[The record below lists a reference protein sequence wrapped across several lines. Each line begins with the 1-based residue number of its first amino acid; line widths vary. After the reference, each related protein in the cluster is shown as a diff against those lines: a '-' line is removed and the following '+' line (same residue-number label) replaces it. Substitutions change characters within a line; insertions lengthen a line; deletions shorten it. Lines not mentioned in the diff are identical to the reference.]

1 MELQTGDF
9 LKNRY
14 EIIRPLGKG
23 GMGAVYLALDK
34 ALDTEVA
41 VKSNINLNETSGR
54 QFLKEAQLLASLRH
68 PNLPRVIDH
77 FIHGE
82 TQYLVMDYIPG
93 KDLDQ
98 ILREEGPQALE
109 KVLSWSKQL
118 GSALTYLHNQDPPV
132 IHRDIKPS
140 NVKITPEGDIFL
152 VDFGLAKAS
161 QGSQATATGAIGYT
175 PGYAPPEQY
184 GGAHTGPYSDQ
195 YSLAATIYKLLTKQQ
210 PAESIQ
216 ILLGNSILTPIKLL
230 APDLPEHTTNA
241 IMRAMSTQIGE
252 RFYSIQDFIQSLV
265 DPNFQAATLPPQTR
279 VLKQEEVLPALEE
292 KKKSRRPLILA
303 AAALLVFLMIVLA
316 GGGIWYFVFRDKP
329 TQVASL
335 NQAATFTPIVSTP
348 LPQNTSTATPSP
360 AFTATYTATSSA
372 TPEPTQTNTPLP
384 RMLLDE
390 RKVAFVSNRGDGET
404 LQIWTMQIVQDMNN
418 QIIGDNF
425 TQITFNEGDK
435 YEPEWSPDGTS
446 LLYASKGLNT
456 ENQQIWVLDL
466 SQESPEAVQ
475 LTNLEGE
482 NMNPTWA
489 SDGSQIAF
497 ANFGRF
503 TDVYAVYTMNTD
515 GSNLTRLS
523 LDYQEFSPIWSPDM
537 DYFLHV
543 IKAQDHQYLFMRRK
557 VTEYATP
564 MPYDQ
569 TSAFGNSGEISD
581 PAWSPDG
588 VYLAFTRNDGEK
600 RRIALIRF
608 ASRGTDSLILTED
621 LENEYQP
628 AWSPDSQWIL
638 FTSERDNNSE
648 IYIMNSVGH
657 VQSNLT
663 QNEAIDMQA
672 DWQP

>member
-1 MELQTGDF
+1 MELQSGDI
-9 LKNRY
+9 LKKRY

-23 GMGAVYLALDK
+23 GMGAVYLARDK

-77 FIHGE
+77 FIEGE

-93 KDLDQ
+93 KDLNE
-98 ILREEGPQALE
+98 ILKQEGPQPVD
-109 KVLSWSKQL
+109 KVLSWARQL

-195 YSLAATIYKLLTKQQ
+195 YSLAATLYKLLTNQQ

-216 ILLGNSILTPIKLL
+216 VLLGNSILTPVKLL
-230 APDLPEHTTNA
+230 TPELPEHTANA
-241 IMRAMSTQIGE
+241 IMRAMSAQIGE
-252 RFYSIQDFIQSLV
+252 RFYSIKDFVQSLV

-279 VLKQEEVLPALEE
+279 MIKQEEVFPPAGE

-303 AAALLVFLMIVLA
+303 AAAFLILVLLALA
-316 GGGIWYFVFRDKP
+316 GSGVWYFVLREKP
-329 TQVASL
+329 TQIASSL
-335 NQAATFTPIVSTP
+335 AETPAVLVSTP
-348 LPQNTSTATPSP
+348 LPEATASLTTSPTVTLTPSP
-360 AFTATYTATSSA
+360 TETD
-372 TPEPTQTNTPLP
+372 TPEPTQTDTPMP
-384 RMLLDE
+384 RLLLDE

-404 LQIWTMQIVQDMNN
+404 LQIWTMQIVQDNNN

-425 TQITFNEGDK
+425 EQITFNEGDK
-435 YEPEWSPDGTS
+435 FEPEWSPDGTS
-446 LLYASKGLNT
+446 LLYSSKGSSG
-456 ENQQIWVLDL
+456 ENKQIWMLDL
-466 SQESPEAVQ
+466 SQENPEPVQ
-475 LTNLEGE
+475 LTNLDGE

-489 SDGSQIAF
+489 PDGSQIAF

-503 TDVYAVYTMNTD
+503 TDVYAVYTMDTD
-515 GSNLTRLS
+515 GSNLARLS
-523 LDYQEFSPIWSPDM
+523 LDYQEFSPLWSPDM
-537 DYFLHV
+537 EYFIHV
-543 IKAQDHQYLFMRRK
+543 IKAQDHQYIFMRRK
-557 VTEYATP
+557 FTDYATP

-569 TSAFGNSGEISD
+569 TSAFGSSGEISD
-581 PAWSPDG
+581 PAFSPDG

-600 RRIALIRF
+600 RRIAMIRF
-608 ASRGTDSLILTED
+608 ASRGNDSYILTED
-621 LENEYQP
+621 LETEYQP
-628 AWSPDSQWIL
+628 AWSPDSQWII
-638 FTSERDNNSE
+638 FSSDRDGNPE
-648 IYIMNSVGH
+648 LYIMNTAGH
-657 VQSNLT
+657 SQSNLT
-663 QNEAIDMQA
+663 QNQAIDIQA